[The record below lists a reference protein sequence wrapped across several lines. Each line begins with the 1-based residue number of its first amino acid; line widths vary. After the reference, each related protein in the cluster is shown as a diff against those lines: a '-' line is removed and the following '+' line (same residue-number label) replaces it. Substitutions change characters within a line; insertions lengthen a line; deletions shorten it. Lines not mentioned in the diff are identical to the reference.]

1 MNIDG
6 HESPSKRNVI
16 PEERRNFRGPANN
29 LEVVLLVKDDEKQ
42 PGPYWSALSYDQNSV
57 HGPTTFNVPIS
68 VTESGYRT
76 VAISLGTPPRE
87 FNLWLDTGS
96 DPTWVLSQSCI
107 ESCSISDANRM
118 AYLPTESTTHNDT
131 GDTLYVD
138 YLGGAVAGTVFID
151 ALSIAN
157 ASTGVSTRVLLAAF
171 STWAWLDADGMLGLA
186 FPRIEEPVHA
196 SLLESLFHPE
206 AHEFT
211 IYAGQ
216 DLTPN
221 NGVIQFGGHS
231 TDDTSTTI
239 TRLYI
244 GPYIDHVDFILNTN
258 GSTHSNT
265 VSVEDFAVWD
275 TGSSHITVPETYI
288 EDIYSSIGMNYTFI
302 KAGGRLLCEDLR
314 KLDFN
319 MTLVLPEGT
328 IAVRP
333 ADLIIPGYTEEQ
345 YCRPM
350 FEPSSSGRWIVGMG
364 LIRNFY
370 TVWDLGGWDIRSD
383 ELQPRLGFAEL
394 KAEYHP

>member
-1 MNIDG
+1 MTLIFTLWLLLG
-6 HESPSKRNVI
+6 SGR
-16 PEERRNFRGPANN
+16 
-29 LEVVLLVKDDEKQ
+29 VLCQEHVR
-42 PGPYWSALSYDQNSV
+42 
-57 HGPTTFNVPIS
+57 GPTTFNVPIGI
-68 VTESGYRT
+68 TESGYRT
-76 VAISLGTPPRE
+76 VAVSLGTPPQE

-96 DPTWVLSQSCI
+96 DPTWVLSESCI
-107 ESCSISDANRM
+107 ESCSISDANRT
-118 AYLPTESTTHNDT
+118 AYIPTESSAHNDT

-138 YLGGAVAGTVFID
+138 YLGGAVAGTVFTD
-151 ALSIAN
+151 ALSIAST
-157 ASTGVSTRVLLAAF
+157 STGVTTGVLLADF

-206 AHEFT
+206 ILEAHEFA

-231 TDDTSTTI
+231 TEYNSTDVTYFNI
-239 TRLYI
+239 QRYTNDNNAIIYWTTYI
-244 GPYIDHVDFILNTN
+244 NRVDFNLNTN
-258 GSTHSNT
+258 GGTHSNT

-302 KAGGRLLCEDLR
+302 KEGGRPLCEDLR

-345 YCRPM
+345 YCWPM

>member
-1 MNIDG
+1 MPVITGQTIFMIRTAYADLLL
-6 HESPSKRNVI
+6 SMYPS
-16 PEERRNFRGPANN
+16 
-29 LEVVLLVKDDEKQ
+29 LL
-42 PGPYWSALSYDQNSV
+42 
-57 HGPTTFNVPIS
+57 TI
-68 VTESGYRT
+68 
-76 VAISLGTPPRE
+76 AISLGTPPQE

-96 DPTWVLSQSCI
+96 DPTWILSQSCI
-107 ESCSISDANRM
+107 ELCSISDANRT
-118 AYLPTESTTHNDT
+118 AYLPAESLTHNDT

-138 YLGGAVAGTVFID
+138 YLGGAVTGTVFTD
-151 ALSIAN
+151 VLSIAN
-157 ASTGVSTRVLLAAF
+157 TSTGTYTRVLLTAF
-171 STWAWLDADGMLGLA
+171 STWSWLDADGMFGLA
-186 FPRIEEPVHA
+186 FLRIEEPVHA

-206 AHEFT
+206 ILEAHEFA

-231 TDDTSTTI
+231 MEYNSTDVTYFNIQRYTNDNNAIIYWTT
-239 TRLYI
+239 YI
-244 GPYIDHVDFILNTN
+244 NRVDFILKKD

-275 TGSSHITVPETYI
+275 TGSSHIT
-288 EDIYSSIGMNYTFI
+288 
-302 KAGGRLLCEDLR
+302 GGRPLCEDLR

-319 MTLVLPEGT
+319 MTLILPEGT
-328 IAVRP
+328 IAVHP

-345 YCRPM
+345 YCWPM

-394 KAEYHP
+394 KTEYHP